1 MILAGKSRGRRA
13 YRPGL
18 ARAEFQKVHG
28 RERCTDEKE
37 FGITEVE
44 SHLSRLGII
53 WKRGRGIGS
62 RKTTSNFCGEDPD
75 LVGRNSREIIIAK
88 RCAVGKEFGMA
99 EGNFVTKNARPAMK
113 KFATEM

>member
-28 RERCTDEKE
+28 RERCADEKE

-75 LVGRNSREIIIAK
+75 LVGRNSREITIA
-88 RCAVGKEFGMA
+88 RD
-99 EGNFVTKNARPAMK
+99 ARLERNLEWRKVISSRRTRALV
-113 KFATEM
+113 